1 MIFWPLKCRK
11 NIVCFIDS
19 EFLICYNSL
28 IEQKERRDNI
38 DNAKGRRT
46 AEQGINGNIDNA
58 KELPVESQ
66 NLLLILARG
75 MVFTR
80 NCMMRQNAADQPRMP
95 PDEHSA

>member
-1 MIFWPLKCRK
+1 MIFWQLKYRK

-28 IEQKERRDNI
+28 IEQKERRD
-38 DNAKGRRT
+38 
-46 AEQGINGNIDNA
+46 NIDNA

-95 PDEHSA
+95 PDKHSA

>member
-1 MIFWPLKCRK
+1 MTM
-11 NIVCFIDS
+11 
-19 EFLICYNSL
+19 
-28 IEQKERRDNI
+28 QKEEELQNRVLMEI
-38 DNAKGRRT
+38 
-46 AEQGINGNIDNA
+46 IDNA

-80 NCMMRQNAADQPRMP
+80 KCMMRQNAADQPRMP

>member
-1 MIFWPLKCRK
+1 MTM
-11 NIVCFIDS
+11 
-19 EFLICYNSL
+19 
-28 IEQKERRDNI
+28 QKEEERQNRVLMEI
-38 DNAKGRRT
+38 
-46 AEQGINGNIDNA
+46 IDNA

-75 MVFTR
+75 MVFTH

>member
-1 MIFWPLKCRK
+1 MTM
-11 NIVCFIDS
+11 
-19 EFLICYNSL
+19 
-28 IEQKERRDNI
+28 QKEEERQNRVLMEII
-38 DNAKGRRT
+38 DNAK
-46 AEQGINGNIDNA
+46 
-58 KELPVESQ
+58 VESQ

>member
-1 MIFWPLKCRK
+1 MMHKDCLLYTSNEQNSLSMIFWQLKCRK

-46 AEQGINGNIDNA
+46 AEQGINGN
-58 KELPVESQ
+58 
-66 NLLLILARG
+66 
-75 MVFTR
+75 
-80 NCMMRQNAADQPRMP
+80 
-95 PDEHSA
+95 H

>member
-1 MIFWPLKCRK
+1 MSMNFWPLKYRK

-28 IEQKERRDNI
+28 IEQKEEERQNRVLMEI
-38 DNAKGRRT
+38 
-46 AEQGINGNIDNA
+46 IDNA

>member
-1 MIFWPLKCRK
+1 MTM
-11 NIVCFIDS
+11 
-19 EFLICYNSL
+19 
-28 IEQKERRDNI
+28 QKEEERENRVLKEI
-38 DNAKGRRT
+38 
-46 AEQGINGNIDNA
+46 IDNA

>member
-1 MIFWPLKCRK
+1 MEI
-11 NIVCFIDS
+11 
-19 EFLICYNSL
+19 
-28 IEQKERRDNI
+28 
-38 DNAKGRRT
+38 
-46 AEQGINGNIDNA
+46 IDNA
-58 KELPVESQ
+58 KELPAESQ

>member
-1 MIFWPLKCRK
+1 MSMIFWQLKYRK

-28 IEQKERRDNI
+28 IEQKERRD
-38 DNAKGRRT
+38 
-46 AEQGINGNIDNA
+46 NIDNA

>member
-1 MIFWPLKCRK
+1 MSMIFWPLKCRK

-46 AEQGINGNIDNA
+46 AEQGINGN
-58 KELPVESQ
+58 
-66 NLLLILARG
+66 
-75 MVFTR
+75 
-80 NCMMRQNAADQPRMP
+80 
-95 PDEHSA
+95 H

>member
-1 MIFWPLKCRK
+1 MIFWPLKYRK

-28 IEQKERRDNI
+28 IEQKERRD
-38 DNAKGRRT
+38 
-46 AEQGINGNIDNA
+46 NIDNA